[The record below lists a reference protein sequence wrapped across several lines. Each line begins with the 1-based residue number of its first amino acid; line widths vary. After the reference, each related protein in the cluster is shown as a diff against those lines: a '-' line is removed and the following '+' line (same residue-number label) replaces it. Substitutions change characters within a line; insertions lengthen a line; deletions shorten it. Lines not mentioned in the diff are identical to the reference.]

1 MDFPLM
7 DSPTNQRKNPAF
19 GRIKKPLTLASNE
32 VHLWV
37 TKPNSLHANDPILL
51 DYSALLTATEKA
63 KQQRYKFAKD
73 RHDALITRAFIRD
86 LLSYYERQH
95 PTDWQFERGDKGK
108 PEVINCELPLRFNLS
123 HTKDIIICAV
133 TLNHDIGCDVED
145 ISRNNDVLGIAERYF
160 STSEADELFSLPK
173 EAQTSRFFD
182 YWTLKEAYIKAWGL
196 GLSIPLKDFSFSIG
210 DQTHSHNKNFLI
222 KDNINLS
229 FADHREDNSLVW
241 RNWLLYPTKVID
253 EAQQHRIA
261 LSLRAK
267 NANQNTSYKLR
278 FFNSLPLLGYFEL

>member
-1 MDFPLM
+1 MDSTFM
-7 DSPTNQRKNPAF
+7 DSPSNIINNRLISRK
-19 GRIKKPLTLASNE
+19 KKPLMLANDE
-32 VHLWV
+32 IHVWV
-37 TKPNSLHANDPILL
+37 VQPNAFQADDPILL
-51 DYSALLTATEKA
+51 RYYSLLNTTEKT

-86 LLSYYERQH
+86 LLSYYQSKH
-95 PTDWQFERGDKGK
+95 PKDWQFEYGDKGK

-123 HTKDIIICAV
+123 HTENIIICAV
-133 TLNHDIGCDVED
+133 TLNHDIGCDVENT
-145 ISRNNDVLGIAERYF
+145 SRNNDVLAIAERYF

-210 DQTHSHNKNFLI
+210 DQTCNHNNNFAI
-222 KDNINLS
+222 KDNINLN
-229 FADHREDNSLVW
+229 FADHRDDNPSIW
-241 RNWLLYPTKVID
+241 RNWLLYPTKAID
-253 EAQQHRIA
+253 EKQQHRIA

-267 NANQNTSYKLR
+267 NDNQNTHYTLR
-278 FFNSLPLLGYFEL
+278 FFNSLPLLGYTEL